1 MIKLIGFEI
10 YGHSLFK
17 DGTSFTLETSGQIT
31 NKTKNRVIRF
41 NDSLTLN
48 RVIGIVGIN
57 ATGKSTLME
66 IFDGLNS
73 LYLLGQSIDQTP
85 LNERLRS
92 KENKITVKA
101 NLATNEDDRYVVVTT
116 FEKVPVTDGVED
128 DAREWIITNEKVY
141 YRKTKRVSKK
151 KYFRIA
157 DGKLDSTGL
166 ILDHNRNDLS
176 KSEKKLLSDKD
187 SIFRATDKPKEI
199 SAVISTVKNTNQN
212 KFISF
217 MDQTPIELLTY
228 LDNSIDYLDY
238 EKDDKGQTTRYA
250 LKFKDSD
257 EVIKVS
263 NFKEFD
269 KYLSSGTIKGVT
281 LFFQFLTALR
291 VGATLMVDEIELH
304 INKQIVRDFIGFFA
318 DPTVN
323 VNNATLVYS
332 SHYIELTDD
341 LQRNDEEYILIRK
354 GKTQLM
360 RLNEMAVR
368 PELKNSEV
376 FQNNTFRGT
385 APNYQAYQALKSV
398 VRTHN
403 IDHHYLEREKNNI
416 NEVVR

>member
-368 PELKNSEV
+368 PELK
-376 FQNNTFRGT
+376 
-385 APNYQAYQALKSV
+385 K
-398 VRTHN
+398 
-403 IDHHYLEREKNNI
+403 
-416 NEVVR
+416 